1 MTQHRASSG
10 AMALA
15 LVPIIALTVGIPIA
29 NHVEPRVLGLPFLLA
44 YILIWIVLTPLFML
58 GVYTI
63 EHRGEGKAGTKG
75 AAR

>member
-1 MTQHRASSG
+1 MTQHRASP
-10 AMALA
+10 AAIVLA
-15 LVPIIALTVGIPIA
+15 LVPISALTVGIPIA

-63 EHRGEGKAGTKG
+63 EHRGTGKTGTKG
-75 AAR
+75 AAQ